1 VYSIFF
7 AGQQKIPRPR
17 QVVKKDAN
25 GMVIGP
31 GRNAIVKR
39 FANIL
44 ALLNKYMPAGQLHFG
59 AIYGSKS

>member
-1 VYSIFF
+1 M
-7 AGQQKIPRPR
+7 
-17 QVVKKDAN
+17 VKKDAN

>member
-1 VYSIFF
+1 MCIQYFLQAS
-7 AGQQKIPRPR
+7 
-17 QVVKKDAN
+17 KKFHA
-25 GMVIGP
+25 
-31 GRNAIVKR
+31 RNAIVKR